1 MPGNAAASGIDLAQA
16 PRAMRVGVF
25 DREEDWRVS
34 FAKFVTSVSGVEI
47 GVGIA
52 EGPQRT
58 GDLTASA
65 DRVNLSSNGG
75 VSSACAAHLT
85 IALADHARWLA
96 DITVQQNLNEVLR
109 RVAEELDHLADN
121 VATPEADSPH
131 PETLPERKP

>member
-1 MPGNAAASGIDLAQA
+1 LPGNAAASGIDLAQA
-16 PRAMRVGVF
+16 PRAMHVGVF

-47 GVGIA
+47 GIGIA

-65 DRVNLSSNGG
+65 DRVNLSPKGG

-85 IALADHARWLA
+85 IAS
-96 DITVQQNLNEVLR
+96 
-109 RVAEELDHLADN
+109 ELT
-121 VATPEADSPH
+121 TPGGWP
-131 PETLPERKP
+131 T